1 MPIVS
6 ADIDFRLSGGAANSD
21 PNASLGGAKSSTE
34 ITAASLHNL
43 FDQVASA
50 ESSAGDV
57 EYRCFYVHNAHATLA
72 LQNAVIWVQT
82 NTPASDTTVDIG
94 LGTSAVNGTE
104 QTIANESTAPSGV
117 TFSAPA
123 TEGAGLSIGNIPAGQ
138 HKAVWVRRTI
148 SAGAAANNLDNV
160 VLRVKGDTAA

>member
-21 PNASLGGAKSSTE
+21 PNASLGGVKSSTE

-94 LGTSAVNGTE
+94 LGASAVNGTE
-104 QTIANESTAPSGV
+104 QTVANESTAPSGV

-123 TEGAGLSIGNIPAGQ
+123 TEGAALSIGNIPAGQ

-148 SAGAAANNLDNV
+148 SAAAAANNLDNV

>member
-104 QTIANESTAPSGV
+104 QTVANESTAPSGV

-123 TEGAGLSIGNIPAGQ
+123 TEGAALSIGNIPAGQ

-148 SAGAAANNLDNV
+148 SAAAAANNLDNV

>member
-94 LGTSAVNGTE
+94 LGASAVNGTE
-104 QTIANESTAPSGV
+104 QTVANESTAPSGV

-123 TEGAGLSIGNIPAGQ
+123 TEGAALSIGNIPAGQ

-148 SAGAAANNLDNV
+148 SAAAAANNLDNV

>member
-21 PNASLGGAKSSTE
+21 PNAALGGAKSSTE

-57 EYRCFYVHNAHATLA
+57 EYRCFYVHNAHGTLT
-72 LQNAVIWVQT
+72 LQNAVIWIQT

-104 QTIANESTAPSGV
+104 QTVANESTAPSGV

-123 TEGAGLSIGNIPAGQ
+123 TEGAALSIGNIPAGQ

-148 SAGAAANNLDNV
+148 SAAAAANNLDNV